1 MDLFFDC
8 HHLGHETA
16 DIMIE
21 KIVSSL
27 VESGLGLEKLITLS
41 RDNPT
46 VMKAL
51 DRKFREKAV
60 KEGNPKVLS
69 FPDYLHPAHTAL
81 REGMKELGSDL
92 EKFFVN
98 AYGFFKLSTSRREE
112 ILKIRV
118 MFEENDQFFLRFVSS
133 RWLSTGP
140 VAERL
145 VEHWASL
152 REYFLTFLPSQTDK
166 ASKDAMDTVRY
177 QEIVQFLKPGKDVK
191 NLARLHL
198 LIYLCKLNKPF
209 LTVFQSEKPKIH
221 VLYLECVKL
230 ISSYQQLICD
240 SDLIDNCGVKLAKLN
255 LKDSSLFLPLSKCF
269 FGASAEKELLNLKE
283 DDRKQLRKEFKC
295 AVVKTIQYLISH
307 FPLKDQ
313 FLSDLIYLDPD
324 LRVCPEF
331 VKKLLRAAGHTGRF
345 AEHELQ
351 DLGVQLHVVKTLE
364 LKQYVEKTD
373 QLDHCW
379 IGICEK
385 VEGVIGEPAPALI
398 KFFKI
403 VTALPHSNAFLER
416 VFSDLKR
423 VITGRELLSLESTNA
438 QKSIMDFVR
447 LAGGTKNVTVTLD
460 MIEDVKQANMK
471 KEQDKRRK
479 EREKEKLN
487 CVKKQEELQREK
499 KSKHDSEKKSWE
511 EKYQVKAEVIEVLK
525 ERLNIQNNALTDS
538 LKAAS
543 DAKKESLRKA
553 GIEAALE
560 AQKNV
565 GLTRQL
571 LDCAQKEMENLIG
584 KKPKLK

>member
-16 DIMIE
+16 DIMTV
-21 KIVSSL
+21 KIISSL
-27 VESGLGLEKLITLS
+27 EESGLGLEKLITLS

-60 KEGNPKVLS
+60 KDGNPKVLS

-81 REGMKELGSDL
+81 REGMKELGSDI
-92 EKFFVN
+92 EKFLVN
-98 AYGFFKLSTSRREE
+98 AHGFFKLSTARREE

-166 ASKDAMDTVRY
+166 SSKDAMDTVRY

-230 ISSYQQLICD
+230 ISSYMQLICD
-240 SDLIDNCGVKLAKLN
+240 SDKIDNNGAKLAQLN
-255 LKDSSLFLPLSKCF
+255 PKDSSQFLPLSKCF
-269 FGASAEKELLNLKE
+269 FGVSAEKELLNLKE
-283 DDRKQLRKEFKC
+283 DDRKQLRKEFKG
-295 AVVKTIQYLISH
+295 AVIKTINYLVSH

-313 FLSDLIYLDPD
+313 FLSDLVFLDPD

-351 DLGVQLHVVKTLE
+351 DLGVDLHVVKTLE

-373 QLDHCW
+373 QLDLFW

-385 VEGVIGEPAPALI
+385 VEGVIGEPPHALI
-398 KFFKI
+398 KFVKI
-403 VTALPHSNAFLER
+403 VIALPHYNAFLER
-416 VFSDLKR
+416 GFSDLKR

-438 QKSIMDFVR
+438 QKSIMDFIR
-447 LAGGTKNVTVTLD
+447 LAGGTKNVSVTLD

-471 KEQDKRRK
+471 KEQDKRKK
-479 EREKEKLN
+479 EREKMKRL
-487 CVKKQEELQREK
+487 KKQEEEQREK
-499 KSKHDSEKKSWE
+499 KRKHDAETKSWE
-511 EKYQVKAEVIEVLK
+511 EKHP
-525 ERLNIQNNALTDS
+525 S
-538 LKAAS
+538 
-543 DAKKESLRKA
+543 
-553 GIEAALE
+553 
-560 AQKNV
+560 
-565 GLTRQL
+565 
-571 LDCAQKEMENLIG
+571 
-584 KKPKLK
+584 